1 MHILPCA
8 LEEPACSLESGLQM
22 KRHVLY
28 GTVLASVV
36 TGLCLAAP
44 RPAIVQ
50 RPGQWTLEVR
60 YEHPQQM
67 VLPGGPSGETRFWYM
82 IVTVTNRTGQDAD
95 FYPKCDL
102 LTDTFQ
108 IVPAGRGVTP
118 AVFQAIKERH
128 QGQYPFLESL
138 QAVGNRVLEGED
150 NAKDIAIIWQDF
162 DTQALGFKVFISG
175 LSNETAVIPH
185 PVAVDAATGRPVPVY
200 LRKTLELAYALRG
213 DPGLRSS
220 VEVVPKDHGW
230 VMR

>member
-1 MHILPCA
+1 
-8 LEEPACSLESGLQM
+8 M
-22 KRHVLY
+22 KRHLLY

-36 TGLCLAAP
+36 AGLCLAAP
-44 RPAIVQ
+44 RPAVVQ
-50 RPGQWTLEVR
+50 RPGQWTMAVR
-60 YEHPQQM
+60 YEQPQQM
-67 VLPGGPSGETRFWYM
+67 VMPGGASGESRFWYM

-108 IVPAGRGVTP
+108 VVPAGRGVPP
-118 AVFQAIKERH
+118 AVFEAIKQRH
-128 QGQYPFLESL
+128 QGHYPFLESL

-185 PVAVDAATGRPVPVY
+185 PVAVDAASGRPVPVY
-200 LRKTLELAYALRG
+200 LRKTLELTYALRG

-220 VEVVPKDHGW
+220 VEVVPKDYGW

>member
-1 MHILPCA
+1 MLMP
-8 LEEPACSLESGLQM
+8 LSSLESGLQM
-22 KRHVLY
+22 KRQLLY
-28 GTVLASVV
+28 GTILASVV
-36 TGLCLAAP
+36 AGLCVAAP

-50 RPGQWTLEVR
+50 RPGQWTMEVK
-60 YEHPQQM
+60 YEQPQQM
-67 VLPGGPSGETRFWYM
+67 VMPGPGGESRFWYM

-138 QAVGNRVLEGED
+138 QRVGNRVLEGED

-185 PVAVDAATGRPVPVY
+185 PVAVDAATRRPVPVY
-200 LRKTLELAYALRG
+200 LRKTLELSYALRG
-213 DPGLRSS
+213 DPALRSS